1 LPEIKEVSPSF
12 EEIEDRIEELMTK
25 RLNECLQFKKKDDW
39 AIDTELSKLVEAYK
53 EAKNTRNPESQEEDI
68 QTLSRKIAML

>member
-1 LPEIKEVSPSF
+1 
-12 EEIEDRIEELMTK
+12 MTK